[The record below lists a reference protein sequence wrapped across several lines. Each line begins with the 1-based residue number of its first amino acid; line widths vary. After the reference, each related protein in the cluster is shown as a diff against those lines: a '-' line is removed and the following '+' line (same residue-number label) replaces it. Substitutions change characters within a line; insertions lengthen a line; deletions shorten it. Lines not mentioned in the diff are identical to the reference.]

1 MTWLDSITDS
11 VDMNLRILLGDS
23 GGQRAWRTAV
33 HGVCSTCSPTRK
45 EWDTTW
51 TQQQICNFPNVSVAI
66 QRTLLPQV
74 QNSLAPFHFTW
85 GFPDGA
91 NSKEPTCQCR
101 RNIRDPGSIPGS
113 RRSPGEGNSNPLQY
127 SCLENPTDRG
137 TWRTTV
143 QGVSKSQ
150 TQQSDLAHMHAF
162 YLIPLNI
169 FSAVTIPFLLLIY
182 ISTID
187 FQILPFRAQ
196 AFCDSNLNAFKVNKL
211 FLIHKRDNK
220 IRQFPQF
227 YIFIQDYQK
236 CYCLKDSR
244 LLNY

>member
-1 MTWLDSITDS
+1 MKRGELS
-11 VDMNLRILLGDS
+11 LRDQVFRRGKFH
-23 GGQRAWRTAV
+23 G
-33 HGVCSTCSPTRK
+33 GVCSPQAPSSSPAR
-45 EWDTTW
+45 EHH
-51 TQQQICNFPNVSVAI
+51 SAI
-66 QRTLLPQV
+66 LLQADCDWLIYHCAAAPLLPKWL
-74 QNSLAPFHFTW
+74 S
-85 GFPDGA
+85 
-91 NSKEPTCQCR
+91 SKESVCSAGDT
-101 RNIRDPGSIPGS
+101 GLIPGW

-143 QGVSKSQ
+143 QGVSKNQ
-150 TQQSDLAHMHAF
+150 TQQSDLAHLHTF
-162 YLIPLNI
+162 YLILLNI

-196 AFCDSNLNAFKVNKL
+196 AFCDSDLNAFKVNKL
-211 FLIHKRDNK
+211 FLIHKKDNK

-244 LLNY
+244 ILNY